1 MIQKAKEQG
10 RNELCNCGSS
20 KKFKKC
26 CGLPAEPTFRD
37 VLKCLYLMLD
47 MINKK
52 NIGFKKGMPVD
63 FPKAMLDKVP
73 NNFADKI
80 ICRNQGGGLV
90 LFAEQEERSTILIPT
105 VKQVGK
111 LGKKI

>member
-1 MIQKAKEQG
+1 MIQSAKKQG
-10 RNELCNCGSS
+10 RNELCDCGSGV
-20 KKFKKC
+20 KFKKC
-26 CGLPAEPTFRD
+26 CGLPHEPTMRD

-63 FPKAMLDKVP
+63 FPKEMLDKVP
-73 NNFADKI
+73 NSFAEKI

-90 LFAEQEERSTILIPT
+90 LFAKQEQQSTILIPII
-105 VKQVGK
+105 KQISQ
-111 LGKKI
+111 LGKKT